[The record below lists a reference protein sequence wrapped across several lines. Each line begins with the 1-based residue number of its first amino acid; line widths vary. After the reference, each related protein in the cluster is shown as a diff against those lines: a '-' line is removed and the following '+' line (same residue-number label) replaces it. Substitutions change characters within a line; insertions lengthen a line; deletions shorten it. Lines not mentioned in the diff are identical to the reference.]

1 LSDPLARWQKGW
13 PGTRRIVVA
22 GGAASVLGSETKAA
36 IADAGLELVMATL
49 RDPSGNVT
57 PEAAEAEVIISG
69 GTPLDAAVFNALE
82 GARFLLRPYVGYD
95 DIDVDAAT
103 ARGILVANVPDTFIQ
118 EVADHAL
125 ALRLAA
131 NRKLFAMD
139 RFVRDGRWFRG
150 EVAREVAHPMRRL
163 STMTLGLLGF
173 GNIAR
178 LVAARALP
186 FGLRIIAHDP
196 YVPADAATGT
206 GVTMVSREE
215 LLRESDILSLHVLL
229 NKETRGMVD
238 ASWFA
243 QMKPT
248 AILVNTCRG
257 PVVKEADLIAAL
269 EAGRLAGAALD
280 VMEKE
285 PLDPASPLN
294 RMENVVLAPHLA
306 SFSDEGGV
314 LHRHRVG
321 QLAAQGARGLP
332 ERKVIINKALY
343 DQIVLLPAIAG
354 VPRA

>member
-1 LSDPLARWQKGW
+1 LSDPLARWQHGW

-36 IADAGLELVMATL
+36 IADAGLELLMATL

-69 GTPLDAAVFNALE
+69 GTPLDAAAFNALE

-125 ALRLAA
+125 ALLLAA
-131 NRKLFAMD
+131 NRKLFEMD

-196 YVPADAATGT
+196 YVPADAAAGT
-206 GVTMVSREE
+206 GVTMVSRDD
-215 LLRESDILSLHVLL
+215 LLREARAREIDYEIQDEDPGTQVVRMWGDTAVVTARLRIKGRKAGQPFDRLL
-229 NKETRGMVD
+229 
-238 ASWFA
+238 W
-243 QMKPT
+243 
-248 AILVNTCRG
+248 
-257 PVVKEADLIAAL
+257 
-269 EAGRLAGAALD
+269 
-280 VMEKE
+280 
-285 PLDPASPLN
+285 
-294 RMENVVLAPHLA
+294 
-306 SFSDEGGV
+306 FSDTYVRTSAGW
-314 LHRHRVG
+314 RYAFG
-321 QLAAQGARGLP
+321 QASLP
-332 ERKVIINKALY
+332 
-343 DQIVLLPAIAG
+343 LPD
-354 VPRA
+354 RR